1 MNGKV
6 SHVKQYLEEQE
17 KRSREKPN
25 ILSNRKHRSSSLDER
40 DGNSFLL
47 RSNNNQNKELAT
59 FTNGKGVRNM
69 DNINLGII
77 DTKLFNVGKNVC
89 ILNK

>member
-59 FTNGKGVRNM
+59 FSNGKGVRNM
-69 DNINLGII
+69 DHMNL
-77 DTKLFNVGKNVC
+77 
-89 ILNK
+89 

>member
-17 KRSREKPN
+17 KRSRVKPN

-47 RSNNNQNKELAT
+47 RPNQNQNKELAT
-59 FTNGKGVRNM
+59 FTNGKGVRNKY
-69 DNINLGII
+69 IVNL
-77 DTKLFNVGKNVC
+77 
-89 ILNK
+89 